1 MAFDRENIYRLVR
14 LHVPGAITDSI
25 AASLDVTMRDFCEHT
40 DVWVEQIEVTT
51 EAQEKRYEIISS
63 EGQIVRLLTTVNS
76 GESPVAA
83 ALEMEDVLVLGWEP
97 AVVETLTAYVS
108 LKPPVSGNAGCV
120 PEWVYNRYFDGIVH
134 GVVSQMMSQPAKP
147 YTNLALAAYNSRMYK
162 QVVHRAKNESLQGF
176 RFRGTGWSYPQAWR

>member
-76 GESPVAA
+76 GESPVARRPG
-83 ALEMEDVLVLGWEP
+83 DRK
-97 AVVETLTAYVS
+97 TS
-108 LKPPVSGNAGCV
+108 LSWAGNR
-120 PEWVYNRYFDGIVH
+120 PW
-134 GVVSQMMSQPAKP
+134 
-147 YTNLALAAYNSRMYK
+147 
-162 QVVHRAKNESLQGF
+162 
-176 RFRGTGWSYPQAWR
+176 